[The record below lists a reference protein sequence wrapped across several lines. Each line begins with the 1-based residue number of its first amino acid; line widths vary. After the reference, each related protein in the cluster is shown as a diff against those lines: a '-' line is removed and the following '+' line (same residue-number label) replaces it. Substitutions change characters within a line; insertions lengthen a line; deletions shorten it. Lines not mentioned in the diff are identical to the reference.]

1 MHREAQGKYL
11 VNTTKGLA
19 LRPTSNLTQKRRDQN
34 RISQRAFRRRK
45 EEYALELVS
54 KVKELEDLLEAVGH
68 ENIEAASRMNKMEGE
83 LLYYRGLL
91 YGAASQG
98 NSFTSY
104 LSSDYQPDRTRE
116 DITVYN
122 TVPVYSCAPSM
133 HPLVAPAL
141 ANEYWRVGNYD
152 SPSTGSYSP
161 TGNKPL
167 EYPGI
172 TADQRLPTP
181 ERGTDASIWTSLP
194 VHLRAVDD
202 WS

>member
-1 MHREAQGKYL
+1 MR
-11 VNTTKGLA
+11 
-19 LRPTSNLTQKRRDQN
+19 RRDQN

-45 EEYALELVS
+45 EEYALELES

-68 ENIEAASRMNKMEGE
+68 ENSEAASRMNKMEGE

-104 LSSDYQPDRTRE
+104 LSSEYQPDRTRE
-116 DITVYN
+116 DIAVYS
-122 TVPVYSCAPSM
+122 TVPVYSGAPSM
-133 HPLVAPAL
+133 QLLVAPAL
-141 ANEYWRVGNYD
+141 ANEYWRVGSYD

-161 TGNKPL
+161 IGNTPL

-172 TADQRLPTP
+172 AADRRLSMP
-181 ERGTDASIWTSLP
+181 ERSTDTSIWTSLQF
-194 VHLRAVDD
+194 
-202 WS
+202 STFESG